1 MKLCFLRTLY
11 YVVVTVSYTTSSASV
26 RYDESDGTVTLCL
39 IGDIPS
45 SQPYTLVLRTD
56 SLGPNPATSESYS

>member
-1 MKLCFLRTLY
+1 M
-11 YVVVTVSYTTSSASV
+11 TVSYTTSSASV